1 MIKMNHSILQFQL
14 AFSHIVKIFVFIIFF
29 TAPLGLLS
37 EAITTV
43 YTIDMSKLLKQT
55 QIGKKIIA
63 EDNIARQNLQSENDE
78 LEENLLFEEKELS
91 DMRKTLTLDEFRIK
105 AQEFDKKV
113 TIIRTE
119 QGQKEQHLIAENR
132 KNEKDF
138 FKKIYPL
145 LYGLLSEKGGLIL
158 LDQRNAVL
166 WDSSVDLTKD
176 AINLIDR
183 VLGDNLSEF
192 KRLVN

>member
-1 MIKMNHSILQFQL
+1 M
-14 AFSHIVKIFVFIIFF
+14 
-29 TAPLGLLS
+29 LS

-55 QIGKKIIA
+55 LIGKKIIA

-119 QGQKEQHLIAENR
+119 QSQKEKYLIAENR
-132 KNEKDF
+132 KNENDF

-166 WDSSVDLTKD
+166 WDSSVDLTID

-192 KRLVN
+192 KRLVT

>member
-1 MIKMNHSILQFQL
+1 
-14 AFSHIVKIFVFIIFF
+14 
-29 TAPLGLLS
+29 
-37 EAITTV
+37 
-43 YTIDMSKLLKQT
+43 
-55 QIGKKIIA
+55 
-63 EDNIARQNLQSENDE
+63 
-78 LEENLLFEEKELS
+78 
-91 DMRKTLTLDEFRIK
+91 MRKTLTLDEFRIK

-119 QGQKEQHLIAENR
+119 QGQKEQYLIAENR
-132 KNEKDF
+132 KNENDF

-166 WDSSVDLTKD
+166 WDSSVDLTID

>member
-1 MIKMNHSILQFQL
+1 M
-14 AFSHIVKIFVFIIFF
+14 
-29 TAPLGLLS
+29 LS

-55 QIGKKIIA
+55 LIGKKIIA

-119 QGQKEQHLIAENR
+119 QGQKEQYLIAENR
-132 KNEKDF
+132 KNENDF
-138 FKKIYPL
+138 LKKIYPL

-166 WDSSVDLTKD
+166 WDSSVDLTID

>member
-1 MIKMNHSILQFQL
+1 M
-14 AFSHIVKIFVFIIFF
+14 
-29 TAPLGLLS
+29 LS

-55 QIGKKIIA
+55 LIGKKIIA

-119 QGQKEQHLIAENR
+119 QGQKEQYLIAENR
-132 KNEKDF
+132 KNENDF

-183 VLGDNLSEF
+183 VLGDNLSDF
-192 KRLVN
+192 KKLVN

>member
-1 MIKMNHSILQFQL
+1 
-14 AFSHIVKIFVFIIFF
+14 
-29 TAPLGLLS
+29 
-37 EAITTV
+37 
-43 YTIDMSKLLKQT
+43 MSKLLKQT

-63 EDNIARQNLQSENDE
+63 EDNVARQNLQSENEE
-78 LEENLLFEEKELS
+78 LEENLLLEEKELS
-91 DMRKTLTLDEFRIK
+91 DLRKTLTLDEFRLK
-105 AQEFDKKV
+105 AQDFDKKV
-113 TIIRTE
+113 TIIRKE
-119 QGQKEQHLIAENR
+119 QGQKEQLLIAENR
-132 KNEKDF
+132 KNENDF

>member
-1 MIKMNHSILQFQL
+1 M
-14 AFSHIVKIFVFIIFF
+14 
-29 TAPLGLLS
+29 LS

-55 QIGKKIIA
+55 LIGKKIIA

-119 QGQKEQHLIAENR
+119 QGQKEQYLIAENR
-132 KNEKDF
+132 KNENDF

-166 WDSSVDLTKD
+166 WDSSVDLTID

>member
-1 MIKMNHSILQFQL
+1 M
-14 AFSHIVKIFVFIIFF
+14 
-29 TAPLGLLS
+29 S

-55 QIGKKIIA
+55 LIGKKIIA

-119 QGQKEQHLIAENR
+119 QGQKEQYLIAENR
-132 KNEKDF
+132 KNENDF

>member
-1 MIKMNHSILQFQL
+1 M
-14 AFSHIVKIFVFIIFF
+14 
-29 TAPLGLLS
+29 LS

-55 QIGKKIIA
+55 LIGKKIIA
-63 EDNIARQNLQSENDE
+63 EDNFARQNLQSENDE

-132 KNEKDF
+132 KNENDF

-166 WDSSVDLTKD
+166 WDSSVDLTID

>member
-1 MIKMNHSILQFQL
+1 M
-14 AFSHIVKIFVFIIFF
+14 
-29 TAPLGLLS
+29 S

-55 QIGKKIIA
+55 LIGKKIIA

-91 DMRKTLTLDEFRIK
+91 DMRKSLTLDEFRIK

-119 QGQKEQHLIAENR
+119 QGQKEQYLIAENR
-132 KNEKDF
+132 KNENDF

-166 WDSSVDLTKD
+166 WDSSVDLTID

>member
-1 MIKMNHSILQFQL
+1 M
-14 AFSHIVKIFVFIIFF
+14 
-29 TAPLGLLS
+29 LS

-55 QIGKKIIA
+55 LIGKKIIA

-119 QGQKEQHLIAENR
+119 QGQKEQYLIAENR
-132 KNEKDF
+132 KNENDF
-138 FKKIYPL
+138 YKKIYPL

-166 WDSSVDLTKD
+166 WDSSVDLTID

>member
-1 MIKMNHSILQFQL
+1 
-14 AFSHIVKIFVFIIFF
+14 
-29 TAPLGLLS
+29 
-37 EAITTV
+37 
-43 YTIDMSKLLKQT
+43 MSKLLKQT
-55 QIGKKIIA
+55 LIGKKIIA

-119 QGQKEQHLIAENR
+119 QGQKEQYLIAENR
-132 KNEKDF
+132 KNENDF

-166 WDSSVDLTKD
+166 WDSSVDLTID

>member
-1 MIKMNHSILQFQL
+1 M
-14 AFSHIVKIFVFIIFF
+14 
-29 TAPLGLLS
+29 LS

-43 YTIDMSKLLKQT
+43 YTIDMSKLLKKT
-55 QIGKKIIA
+55 LIGKKIIA

-119 QGQKEQHLIAENR
+119 QGQKEQYLIAENR
-132 KNEKDF
+132 KNENDF

-166 WDSSVDLTKD
+166 WDSSVDLTID

>member
-1 MIKMNHSILQFQL
+1 M
-14 AFSHIVKIFVFIIFF
+14 
-29 TAPLGLLS
+29 LS

-55 QIGKKIIA
+55 LIGKKIIA

-119 QGQKEQHLIAENR
+119 QGQKEQYLIAENR
-132 KNEKDF
+132 KNENDF

-166 WDSSVDLTKD
+166 WDSSVDLTMD

>member
-1 MIKMNHSILQFQL
+1 M
-14 AFSHIVKIFVFIIFF
+14 
-29 TAPLGLLS
+29 LS

-55 QIGKKIIA
+55 LIGKKIIA

-119 QGQKEQHLIAENR
+119 QGQKEQYLIAENR
-132 KNEKDF
+132 KNENDF

-183 VLGDNLSEF
+183 ILGDNLSEF

>member
-1 MIKMNHSILQFQL
+1 
-14 AFSHIVKIFVFIIFF
+14 
-29 TAPLGLLS
+29 
-37 EAITTV
+37 
-43 YTIDMSKLLKQT
+43 MSKLLKQT
-55 QIGKKIIA
+55 LIGKKIIA

-119 QGQKEQHLIAENR
+119 QGQKEQYLIAENR
-132 KNEKDF
+132 KNENDF

>member
-1 MIKMNHSILQFQL
+1 MF
-14 AFSHIVKIFVFIIFF
+14 KIFIFLIFF

-55 QIGKKIIA
+55 LIGKKIIA

-119 QGQKEQHLIAENR
+119 QGQKEQYLIAENR
-132 KNEKDF
+132 KNENDF

-166 WDSSVDLTKD
+166 WDSSVDLTID